1 MPPRS
6 VPQPR
11 FDELRRFCELDG
23 WTKKSTVRRG
33 EGDHTRYEK
42 RLDDGSILR
51 TRASHGNEQ
60 IGDPSLWRHIWR
72 DQLGLESED
81 EFWRVL
87 ETGRP
92 ADRPSAEPQPPEG
105 PSLPA
110 WIVEALV
117 RQAGLPI
124 EEVRTLSEDEARERL
139 HELWSRRRDA
149 G

>member
-1 MPPRS
+1 

-11 FDELRRFCELDG
+11 FDDIRRFCEIDG
-23 WTKKSTVRRG
+23 WTKKSTALGG
-33 EGDHTRYEK
+33 EGDNTRYEK
-42 RLDDGSILR
+42 QLLDGSILR

-60 IGDPSLWRHIWR
+60 IGDRSLWRHIWR

-87 ETGRP
+87 RTGKPAARP
-92 ADRPSAEPQPPEG
+92 TAEPKPPEG

-117 RQAGLPI
+117 RQAKVPI
-124 EEVRTLSEDEARERL
+124 EEIRVLTEKEARERL
-139 HELWSRRRDA
+139 RTFWSRPRDEA
-149 G
+149 SE

>member
-1 MPPRS
+1 

-11 FDELRRFCELDG
+11 FDDIRRFCEIDG

-42 RLDDGSILR
+42 RLPDGSILR
-51 TRASHGNEQ
+51 TKASHTNEQ
-60 IGDPSLWRHIWR
+60 IGDRSLWRRIWR

-87 ETGRP
+87 RAGKPAARP
-92 ADRPSAEPQPPEG
+92 TAEPRPPEG

-110 WIVEALV
+110 WVVEALV

-124 EEVRTLSEDEARERL
+124 EEIRVLTEEEARERVR
-139 HELWSRRRDA
+139 EFWSRPRDDTPE
-149 G
+149 

>member
-1 MPPRS
+1 M
-6 VPQPR
+6 PQPR
-11 FDELRRFCELDG
+11 FDDLRRFCELDG

-42 RLDDGSILR
+42 RLEDGTILR
-51 TRASHGNEQ
+51 TRASHSNEQ
-60 IGDPSLWRHIWR
+60 IGDPSLWRRIWR

-87 ETGRP
+87 ETREP
-92 ADRPSAEPQPPEG
+92 ASRPSTQPQPPEG
-105 PSLPA
+105 PSLPG
-110 WIVEALV
+110 WLVETLI

-124 EEVRTLSEDEARERL
+124 EQVKGLTEEEARRRL
-139 HELWSRRRDA
+139 HEFWSQPRED